1 MMHPGATSMPP
12 GLSNL
17 ASTLGGV
24 GSAFAVFPTAS
35 STSDTLAAPGERGDS
50 AQAAYPPLGADDGDF
65 ALAFGFMAG
74 SSLDGHPAPYGHGAA
89 ASADASRG
97 PDPRAGIGS

>member
-24 GSAFAVFPTAS
+24 GSAFAAFPTAG
-35 STSDTLAAPGERGDS
+35 STSNALAAPRERGDS
-50 AQAAYPPLGADDGDF
+50 AQAAYPPLGADDGDL
-65 ALAFGFMAG
+65 APAFGFMAG
-74 SSLDGHPAPYGHGAA
+74 SSVN
-89 ASADASRG
+89 
-97 PDPRAGIGS
+97 